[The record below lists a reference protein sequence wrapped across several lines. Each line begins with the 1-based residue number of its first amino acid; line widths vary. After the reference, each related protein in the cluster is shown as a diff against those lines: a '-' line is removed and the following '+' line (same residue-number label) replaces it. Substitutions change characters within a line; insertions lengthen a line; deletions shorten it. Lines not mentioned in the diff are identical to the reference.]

1 MPSQFF
7 GLNIAYSGLM
17 ASNAALN
24 TTSNNI
30 ANVETQGYS
39 RQQVE
44 QAASNALR
52 VFTTYGCA
60 GAGVDVLAI
69 EQVRDHFY
77 DVKYWDNNANTGE
90 YSMKQYYMKQVE
102 DYFSD
107 DSTIEGFK
115 TIFDDMLTAL
125 GEVAKQSGSDTTKAQ
140 FIGYASN
147 LTQYFNSMSANLSQ
161 VQKDVNQE
169 IKLKIDEIN
178 SLAAEI
184 ATLNKQINVIEID
197 GKAKAN
203 ELRDQRATL
212 IDQLSAIV
220 DVKVIETPVHDTNNP
235 DRLTGANR
243 FLVQIAGG
251 QTLVDTNE
259 YNTLEC
265 VARKSEEK
273 VNQSDIDGLY
283 DVYWVTNKLTGE
295 LGDEFNLY
303 NASLGGELKGLVEMR
318 DGNNG
323 ENFKGK
329 VTEIGTV
336 NVPQKDADG
345 NLILDAQGNQIEKT
359 YKTVTVE
366 VTAEYLKDLNKC
378 ILSDTGGKINLGNQ
392 IFYYTDWE
400 VNYNQDSGKYSY
412 TFTIDE
418 SVNNAS
424 LTETRRGKEAT
435 IGQSVNY
442 QGIPYYMQQMNEWAR
457 TFAQKFNEILSDGYD
472 LYGNPGNILFSA
484 DHETDPEQYLFTA
497 GVLGAQKEDVNG
509 EPLVGADG
517 KPVLY
522 TKISMTDDSY
532 YRLTAKNFNILNSM
546 LDDPDLLATK
556 VDSAA
561 GVDEY
566 GNVKNL
572 IDMINDKSKASFRG
586 ASTGEFLTCILSD
599 IALNANNANS
609 FYTNF
614 NNVGKAIDNQ
624 RLSISGVDQ
633 DEEAVNLVKYQNA
646 YTLASKM
653 IQTLTEVY
661 DRLILET
668 GV

>member
-69 EQVRDHFY
+69 EQVRNHFY

-90 YSMKQYYMKQVE
+90 YNMKQYYMKQVE
-102 DYFSD
+102 DYFND

-115 TIFDDMLTAL
+115 TIFDNMMTAL

-147 LTQYFNSMSANLSQ
+147 LTQYFNSMSANMSQ

-197 GKAKAN
+197 GKARAN

-259 YNTLEC
+259 YNSLDC
-265 VARKSEEK
+265 VSRKTEEK

-323 ENFKGK
+323 ENFQGK
-329 VTEIGTV
+329 VTEIGTK
-336 NVPQKDADG
+336 KDKDG
-345 NLILDAQGNQIEKT
+345 NDVPGTNGNIL
-359 YKTVTVE
+359 KTVTVKVE
-366 VTAEYLKDLNKC
+366 AEYLKDLNKC
-378 ILSDTGGKINLGNQ
+378 TLSDTGGKINLGNQ

-400 VNYNQDSGKYSY
+400 VNYNDADGSYSY

-418 SVNNAS
+418 SVNDAN
-424 LTETRRGKEAT
+424 LTETRRNKEAT

-442 QGIPYYMQQMNEWAR
+442 QGVPYYMQQMNEWAR
-457 TFAQKFNEILSDGYD
+457 TFAQKFNEILTSGFD
-472 LYGNPGNILFSA
+472 LYGNKGNILFSA
-484 DHETDPEQYLFTA
+484 NHETDPEQYLFTA
-497 GVLGAQKEDVNG
+497 GVLGEQKKDANGKPVVDVN
-509 EPLVGADG
+509 DN
-517 KPVLY
+517 PVLY
-522 TKISMTDDSY
+522 TKISMADDSY
-532 YRLTAKNFNILNSM
+532 YRLTAKNFDILNSM

-556 VDSAA
+556 VDAAA

-566 GNVKNL
+566 GNIENL
-572 IDMINDKSKASFRG
+572 IDMINDKTKASFRG

-609 FYTNF
+609 FYGNF

>member
-39 RQQVE
+39 RQQVD
-44 QAASNALR
+44 QAAANALR

-69 EQVRDHFY
+69 ERVRDHFY

-102 DYFSD
+102 DYFND

-115 TIFDDMLTAL
+115 TIFDDMMTAL

-140 FIGYASN
+140 FIGFASN
-147 LTQYFNSMSANLSQ
+147 LTQYFNSMSANMSQ

-178 SLAAEI
+178 SLASEI

-197 GKAKAN
+197 GKANAN

-259 YNTLEC
+259 YNALEC
-265 VARKSEEK
+265 VARKTEEK

-303 NASLGGELKGLVEMR
+303 NASLGGELKGLVQMR

-323 ENFKGK
+323 ENFQGE
-329 VTEIGTV
+329 VTGIGT
-336 NVPQKDADG
+336 
-345 NLILDAQGNQIEKT
+345 NQNGD
-359 YKTVTVE
+359 KTVTVK
-366 VTAEYLKDLNKC
+366 VNADYLKDINKC
-378 ILSDTGGKINLGNQ
+378 TLSDSGGKINLGNQ
-392 IFYYTDWE
+392 IFYYNDWTFNYDKDTDT
-400 VNYNQDSGKYSY
+400 YSY

-418 SVNNAS
+418 SINNAN
-424 LTETRRGKEAT
+424 LTESRRGKEAT
-435 IGQSVNY
+435 IGQSVDY
-442 QGIPYYMQQMNEWAR
+442 QGVPYYMQQMNEWVR
-457 TFAQKFNEILSDGYD
+457 TFAEKFNEILSEGFD
-472 LYGNPGNILFSA
+472 LYGESGNILFSA
-484 DHETDPEQYLFTA
+484 DKETSDEQYLFEQGMGTDNQIA
-497 GVLGAQKEDVNG
+497 
-509 EPLVGADG
+509 
-517 KPVLY
+517 
-522 TKISMTDDSY
+522 MTDDSY
-532 YRLTAKNFNILNSM
+532 YRLTAKNFNILNAM

-556 VDSAA
+556 VDAAA

-566 GNVKNL
+566 GNVEKL
-572 IDMINDKSKASFRG
+572 IKMINDKSELSFRG
-586 ASTGEFLTCILSD
+586 ASAGEFLTCILSD

-609 FYTNF
+609 FYGNF

>member
-7 GLNIAYSGLM
+7 GLNIAYSGLT

-30 ANVETQGYS
+30 ANVETKGYS
-39 RQQVE
+39 RQNAE
-44 QAASNALR
+44 QAAANALR

-60 GAGVDVLAI
+60 GAGVDVIAI
-69 EQVRDHFY
+69 ERVRDHFY
-77 DVKYWDNNANTGE
+77 DVKYWDNNSNTGE
-90 YSMKQYYMKQVE
+90 YNMKQYYMKQVE
-102 DYFSD
+102 DYFND

-115 TIFDDMLTAL
+115 TIFDNMMTAF

-147 LTQYFNSMSANLSQ
+147 LTQYFNSMSANMSQ

-169 IKLKIDEIN
+169 IKLKVDEIN

-203 ELRDQRATL
+203 ELRDQRETL

-220 DVKVIETPVHDTNNP
+220 SVKVIETPVYDTYNP

-243 FLVQIAGG
+243 YLVQIAGG

-259 YNTLEC
+259 YNALDC

-283 DVYWVTNKLTGE
+283 DVYWVANKLTGE
-295 LGDEFNLY
+295 LADEFNLY
-303 NASLGGELKGLVEMR
+303 NASLGGELSGLVQMR

-323 ENFKGK
+323 ENFQGTVK
-329 VTEIGTV
+329 EIGTTEV
-336 NVPQKDADG
+336 EVENTNG
-345 NLILDAQGNQIEKT
+345 TTSMKT

-366 VTAEYLKDLNKC
+366 VTADYLKDINKC
-378 ILSDTGGKINLGNQ
+378 TLSDNGGKINLGNQ
-392 IFYYTDWE
+392 IFYYNDWTF
-400 VNYNQDSGKYSY
+400 NYDAASDKYSY

-418 SVNNAS
+418 SINNAN

-457 TFAQKFNEILSDGYD
+457 TFANKFNEILADGYD
-472 LYGNPGNILFSA
+472 MYGNSGNILFSA
-484 DHETDPEQYLFTA
+484 NHETDREQYLFTKGI
-497 GVLGAQKEDVNG
+497 GVEQKDADGNVMKD
-509 EPLVGADG
+509 ADG
-517 KPVLY
+517 KVITY
-522 TKISMTDDSY
+522 TSVSMKEDSY
-532 YRLTAKNFNILNSM
+532 YRLTAKNFSILNSM

-556 VDSAA
+556 LDSAA

-566 GNVKNL
+566 GNVEKL
-572 IDMINDKSKASFRG
+572 IKMITDKSEVSFRG
-586 ASTGEFLTCILSD
+586 ASTSEFLTCILSD
-599 IALNANNANS
+599 IALNANNANN
-609 FYTNF
+609 FYCNF
-614 NNVGKAIDNQ
+614 YNVGKAIDNQ
-624 RLSISGVDQ
+624 RLSISGVDS

>member
-30 ANVETQGYS
+30 ANVETAGYS
-39 RQQVE
+39 RQQVQ

-69 EQVRDHFY
+69 EQIRDHFY

-90 YSMKQYYMKQVE
+90 YNMKQYYMKQVE
-102 DYFSD
+102 DYFND

-115 TIFDDMLTAL
+115 TIFDDMMTAL

-147 LTQYFNSMSANLSQ
+147 LTQYFNSMSANMSQ

-178 SLAAEI
+178 SLASEI
-184 ATLNKQINVIEID
+184 STLNKQINVIEID
-197 GKAKAN
+197 GKARAN

-259 YNTLEC
+259 YNALDC
-265 VARKSEEK
+265 VARKTEEK

-303 NASLGGELKGLVEMR
+303 NASLGGELKGLVQMR

-323 ENFKGK
+323 ENFRGEVTAIGNTTKT
-329 VTEIGTV
+329 VTENGQDVTK
-336 NVPQKDADG
+336 NF
-345 NLILDAQGNQIEKT
+345 
-359 YKTVTVE
+359 KTVTVKVE
-366 VTAEYLKDLNKC
+366 AEYLKDINKC
-378 ILSDTGGKINLGNQ
+378 TLSDTGGKINLGNQ
-392 IFYYTDWE
+392 IFYYNDWE
-400 VNYNQDSGKYSY
+400 FKYDEKSDTYTY

-418 SVNNAS
+418 SINDAN
-424 LTETRRGKEAT
+424 LTESRRGKEAT
-435 IGQSVNY
+435 IGQSVDY
-442 QGIPYYMQQMNEWAR
+442 QGVPYYMQQMNEWVR
-457 TFAQKFNEILSDGYD
+457 TFAEKFNEILGDGFD
-472 LYGNPGNILFSA
+472 LYGNSGNNLFA
-484 DHETDPEQYLFTA
+484 GNKETDPSQYLFKEGMED
-497 GVLGAQKEDVNG
+497 GVIAME
-509 EPLVGADG
+509 
-517 KPVLY
+517 
-522 TKISMTDDSY
+522 DDSY
-532 YRLTAKNFNILNSM
+532 YRLTAKNFSILNSM

-556 VDSAA
+556 IDKAA

-566 GNVKNL
+566 GNVEKL
-572 IDMINDKSKASFRG
+572 IKMINDKDVLSFRG
-586 ASTGEFLTCILSD
+586 ASSSEFLTCILSD
-599 IALNANNANS
+599 IALNANNANN
-609 FYTNF
+609 FYGNF

-624 RLSISGVDQ
+624 RLSVSGVDT

>member
-30 ANVETQGYS
+30 ANVETKGYS
-39 RQQVE
+39 RQQAE
-44 QAASNALR
+44 QAAANALR

-60 GAGVDVLAI
+60 GAGVDVIAI

-90 YSMKQYYMKQVE
+90 YNMKQYYMKQVE
-102 DYFSD
+102 DYFND

-115 TIFDDMLTAL
+115 TIFDDMMTAL

-147 LTQYFNSMSANLSQ
+147 LTQYFNSMSANLSL

-203 ELRDQRATL
+203 ELRDQRANL

-243 FLVQIAGG
+243 YLVQIAGG

-259 YNTLEC
+259 YNSLDC
-265 VARKSEEK
+265 VARKTEEK

-323 ENFKGK
+323 ENFQGK
-329 VTEIGTV
+329 VTEVDT
-336 NVPQKDADG
+336 K
-345 NLILDAQGNQIEKT
+345 L
-359 YKTVTVE
+359 KTVTVKVE
-366 VTAEYLKDLNKC
+366 ADYLKDLNKC
-378 ILSDTGGKINLGNQ
+378 TLSDTGGKINLGNQ

-400 VNYNQDSGKYSY
+400 VNYNEADGSYKY

-418 SVNNAS
+418 SANDAN
-424 LTETRRGKEAT
+424 LTETRQNKEAT

-442 QGIPYYMQQMNEWAR
+442 QGVPYYMQQMNEWAR
-457 TFAQKFNEILSDGYD
+457 TFAQKFNEILTHGFD
-472 LYGNPGNILFSA
+472 LYGNKGNILFSA
-484 DHETDPEQYLFTA
+484 NHETGQEQYLFTA
-497 GVLGAQKEDVNG
+497 GVLGAQQEDANGKPMVDVNG
-509 EPLVGADG
+509 
-517 KPVLY
+517 KPMLY
-522 TKISMTDDSY
+522 TKITMTDDSY
-532 YRLTAKNFNILNSM
+532 YRLTAKNFDILNSL

-556 VDSAA
+556 VDGAA

-566 GNVKNL
+566 GNVENL
-572 IDMINDKSKASFRG
+572 IDMINDKTKASFRG

-609 FYTNF
+609 FYNNF

>member
-30 ANVETQGYS
+30 ANVETAGYS
-39 RQQVE
+39 RQQVQ

-69 EQVRDHFY
+69 EQIRDHFY

-90 YSMKQYYMKQVE
+90 YNMKQYYMKQVE
-102 DYFSD
+102 DYFND

-115 TIFDDMLTAL
+115 TIFDDMMTAL

-147 LTQYFNSMSANLSQ
+147 LTQYFNSMSANMSQ

-169 IKLKIDEIN
+169 IKLKVDEIN
-178 SLAAEI
+178 SLASEI

-197 GKAKAN
+197 GKARAN

-259 YNTLEC
+259 YNALEC
-265 VARKSEEK
+265 VARKTEEK

-303 NASLGGELKGLVEMR
+303 NASLGGELKGLVQMR

-323 ENFKGK
+323 ENFRGEVTAIGSTTKT
-329 VTEIGTV
+329 VTENGQ
-336 NVPQKDADG
+336 NVTK
-345 NLILDAQGNQIEKT
+345 NF
-359 YKTVTVE
+359 KTVTVK
-366 VTAEYLKDLNKC
+366 VDADYLKDINKC
-378 ILSDTGGKINLGNQ
+378 TLSDTGGKINLGNQ
-392 IFYYTDWE
+392 IFYYNDWSFKYDKDTDT
-400 VNYNQDSGKYSY
+400 YSY
-412 TFTIDE
+412 EFTIDE
-418 SVNNAS
+418 SINDAN
-424 LTETRRGKEAT
+424 LTESRRGKEAT
-435 IGQSVNY
+435 IGQSVDY
-442 QGIPYYMQQMNEWAR
+442 QGVPYYMQQMNEWVR
-457 TFAQKFNEILSDGYD
+457 TFAEKFNEILAEGFD
-472 LYGNPGNILFSA
+472 LYGESGNILFSA
-484 DHETDPEQYLFTA
+484 DKETEADQYLFENGIED
-497 GVLGAQKEDVNG
+497 GVIAME
-509 EPLVGADG
+509 
-517 KPVLY
+517 
-522 TKISMTDDSY
+522 DDSY
-532 YRLTAKNFNILNSM
+532 YRLTAKNFNILNAM

-566 GNVKNL
+566 GNVEKL
-572 IDMINDKSKASFRG
+572 IKMINDKTVVSFRG
-586 ASTGEFLTCILSD
+586 ASASEFLTCILSD
-599 IALNANNANS
+599 IALNANNANN
-609 FYTNF
+609 FYGNF

-624 RLSISGVDQ
+624 RLSVSGVDT

>member
-7 GLNIAYSGLM
+7 GLNIAYSGLT

-30 ANVETQGYS
+30 ANVETKGYS
-39 RQQVE
+39 RQNAQ
-44 QAASNALR
+44 QAAANALR

-60 GAGVDVLAI
+60 GAGVDVIAI
-69 EQVRDHFY
+69 ERVRDHFY

-90 YSMKQYYMKQVE
+90 YNMKQYYMKQVE
-102 DYFSD
+102 DYFND

-115 TIFDDMLTAL
+115 TIFDNMMTSF

-147 LTQYFNSMSANLSQ
+147 LTQYFNSMSANMSQ

-169 IKLKIDEIN
+169 IKLKVDEIN

-203 ELRDQRATL
+203 ELRDQRETL

-220 DVKVIETPVHDTNNP
+220 SVKVIETPVYDTYNP
-235 DRLTGANR
+235 ERLTGANR
-243 FLVQIAGG
+243 YLVQIAGG

-259 YNTLEC
+259 YNALDC

-283 DVYWVTNKLTGE
+283 DVYWVANKLTGE
-295 LGDEFNLY
+295 LADEFNLY
-303 NASLGGELKGLVEMR
+303 NASLGGELSGLVQMR

-323 ENFKGK
+323 ENFQGIVK
-329 VTEIGTV
+329 EIGNTTV
-336 NVPQKDADG
+336 EVETENGTKEQ
-345 NLILDAQGNQIEKT
+345 KT
-359 YKTVTVE
+359 YKTVTVA
-366 VTAEYLKDLNKC
+366 VTADYLKDINKC
-378 ILSDTGGKINLGNQ
+378 TLSDSGGKINLGNQ
-392 IFYYTDWE
+392 IFYYNDWTF
-400 VNYNQDSGKYSY
+400 NYDKVSDTYSY

-418 SVNNAS
+418 SINDAN

-442 QGIPYYMQQMNEWAR
+442 QGVPYYMAQMNEWAR
-457 TFAQKFNEILSDGYD
+457 TFAGKFNEILADGYD
-472 LYGNPGNILFSA
+472 MYGNSGNILFSA
-484 DHETDPEQYLFTA
+484 NHETDKEQYLFENLFST
-497 GVLGAQKEDVNG
+497 VDENG
-509 EPLVGADG
+509 NKKNASLNM
-517 KPVLY
+517 K
-522 TKISMTDDSY
+522 DDSY
-532 YRLTAKNFNILNSM
+532 YRLTAKNFSVLNSM

-566 GNVKNL
+566 GNVEKL
-572 IDMINDKSKASFRG
+572 IKMITNKTEVSFRG
-586 ASTGEFLTCILSD
+586 ASCSEFLTCILSD
-599 IALNANNANS
+599 IALNANNAN
-609 FYTNF
+609 NF
-614 NNVGKAIDNQ
+614 HGNFDNVGKAIDNQ
-624 RLSISGVDQ
+624 RLSISGVDT

>member
-7 GLNIAYSGLM
+7 GLNIAYSGLT

-30 ANVETQGYS
+30 ANVETKGYS
-39 RQQVE
+39 RQNAE
-44 QAASNALR
+44 QAAANALR

-60 GAGVDVLAI
+60 GAGVDVIAI
-69 EQVRDHFY
+69 ERVRDHFY
-77 DVKYWDNNANTGE
+77 DVKYWDNNSNTGE
-90 YSMKQYYMKQVE
+90 YNMKQYYMKQVE
-102 DYFSD
+102 DYFND

-115 TIFDDMLTAL
+115 TIFDDMMTAL

-147 LTQYFNSMSANLSQ
+147 LTQYFNSMSANMSQ

-169 IKLKIDEIN
+169 IKLKVDEIN

-203 ELRDQRATL
+203 ELRDQRETL

-220 DVKVIETPVHDTNNP
+220 SVKVIETPVYDTYNP

-243 FLVQIAGG
+243 YLVQIAGG

-259 YNTLEC
+259 YNALEC

-283 DVYWVTNKLTGE
+283 DVYWVANKLTGE
-295 LGDEFNLY
+295 LADEFNLY
-303 NASLGGELKGLVEMR
+303 NASLGGELSGLVQMR

-323 ENFKGK
+323 ENFQ
-329 VTEIGTV
+329 GTV
-336 NVPQKDADG
+336 TSIGIKTDENGANVIGENG
-345 NLILDAQGNQIEKT
+345 NVL
-359 YKTVTVE
+359 KTVTVA
-366 VTAEYLKDLNKC
+366 VTADYLKDINKC
-378 ILSDTGGKINLGNQ
+378 TLSDSGGKINLGNQ
-392 IFYYTDWE
+392 IFYYNDWTF
-400 VNYNQDSGKYSY
+400 NYDAASDTYSY

-418 SVNNAS
+418 SINDAN

-442 QGIPYYMQQMNEWAR
+442 QGVPYYMQQMNEWAR
-457 TFAQKFNEILSDGYD
+457 TFASKFNEILADGFD

-484 DHETDPEQYLFTA
+484 NHETDKEQYLFTQGI
-497 GVLGAQKEDVNG
+497 GVEYKDKNG
-509 EPLVGADG
+509 NVQTYDS
-517 KPVLY
+517 V
-522 TKISMTDDSY
+522 SMKDDSY
-532 YRLTAKNFNILNSM
+532 YRLTAKNFSVLNSM

-556 VDSAA
+556 VDEAA

-566 GNVKNL
+566 GNVEKL
-572 IDMINDKSKASFRG
+572 IKMITDKSEVSFRG
-586 ASTGEFLTCILSD
+586 ASCSEFLTCILSD
-599 IALNANNANS
+599 IALNANNANN
-609 FYTNF
+609 FYGNF
-614 NNVGKAIDNQ
+614 DNVGKAIDNQ
-624 RLSISGVDQ
+624 RLSISGVDT

>member
-7 GLNIAYSGLM
+7 GLNIAYSGLL

-39 RQQVE
+39 RQQAD
-44 QAASNALR
+44 QAAANALR

-60 GAGVDVLAI
+60 GAGVDVIAI
-69 EQVRDHFY
+69 ERVRDHFY

-90 YSMKQYYMKQVE
+90 YNMKQYYMRQVE
-102 DYFSD
+102 DYFKD
-107 DSTIEGFK
+107 DDTTEGFK
-115 TIFDDMLTAL
+115 TIFDEMMKAL
-125 GEVAKQSGSDTTKAQ
+125 DEVAKNSGSDTTKAQ
-140 FIGYASN
+140 FIGTASN
-147 LTQYFNSMSANLSQ
+147 LTQYFNSMSANMSQ

-178 SLAAEI
+178 SLASEI

-197 GKAKAN
+197 GKANAN
-203 ELRDQRATL
+203 ELRDQRETL

-220 DVKVIETPVHDTNNP
+220 DVEVIETPVYDTNNP

-243 FLVQIAGG
+243 YLVKIAGG

-265 VARKSEEK
+265 VARKTSEK

-283 DVYWVTNKLTGE
+283 DVYWVANRLTGE
-295 LGDEFNLY
+295 LGDEFNIY
-303 NASLGGELKGLVEMR
+303 NASLGGELKGLVQMR

-323 ENFKGK
+323 ENFQGTVTDIGTTKK
-329 VTEIGTV
+329 IVTENGV
-336 NVPQKDADG
+336 DV
-345 NLILDAQGNQIEKT
+345 EKT
-359 YKTVTVE
+359 FKTVTVE
-366 VTAEYLKDLNKC
+366 VTAEYLKDINKST
-378 ILSDTGGKINLGNQ
+378 LSDSGGKINLGNQ
-392 IFYYTDWE
+392 IFYYNDWTFKYDE
-400 VNYNQDSGKYSY
+400 NSDTYSY

-418 SVNNAS
+418 SINNAN
-424 LTETRRGKEAT
+424 LTETRRGKEAN
-435 IGQSVNY
+435 IGQSVVY
-442 QGIPYYMQQMNEWAR
+442 QGIPYYMQQMNEWVR
-457 TFAQKFNEILSDGYD
+457 TFAEKFNEILADGYD
-472 LYGNPGNILFSA
+472 LYGNSGNILFSA
-484 DHETDPEQYLFTA
+484 DKETDEAQYLFKDDFKDKTI
-497 GVLGAQKEDVNG
+497 N
-509 EPLVGADG
+509 
-517 KPVLY
+517 
-522 TKISMTDDSY
+522 MTDDSY
-532 YRLTAKNFNILNSM
+532 YRLTAKNFNILNAL

-556 VDSAA
+556 VDAA
-561 GVDEY
+561 SGVDEY
-566 GNVKNL
+566 GNVDALVK
-572 IDMINDKSKASFRG
+572 MMNDKTKMSFRG
-586 ASTGEFLTCILSD
+586 ASAGEFLTCILSD

-609 FYTNF
+609 FYNNF
-614 NNVGKAIDNQ
+614 NNVGKTIDNQ
-624 RLSISGVDQ
+624 RLSISGVDT

>member
-17 ASNAALN
+17 AANAALN

-30 ANVETQGYS
+30 ANVETTGYS
-39 RQQVE
+39 RQQAE
-44 QAASNALR
+44 QAAANALR

-60 GAGVDVLAI
+60 GAGVDVIAI
-69 EQVRDHFY
+69 ERIRDEFY

-90 YSMKQYYMKQVE
+90 YNMKQYYMRQIE
-102 DYFSD
+102 DYFND

-115 TIFDDMLTAL
+115 TIFDEMMSAL
-125 GEVAKQSGSDTTKAQ
+125 DEVAKQAGSDTTKAQ
-140 FIGYASN
+140 FIGSASN
-147 LTQYFNSMSANLSQ
+147 LTQYFNSMSANMSQ

-197 GKAKAN
+197 GKATAN

-220 DVKVIETPVHDTNNP
+220 DVKVIETPVYDTNNP

-259 YNTLEC
+259 YNALEC
-265 VARKSEEK
+265 VARTTKEK

-283 DVYWVTNKLTGE
+283 DVYWVSNKLTGE

-303 NASLGGELKGLVEMR
+303 NASLGGELKGLVQMR

-323 ENFKGK
+323 ENFQGT
-329 VTEIGTV
+329 VTDIGTK
-336 NVPQKDADG
+336 KDENGSTVLGENG
-345 NLILDAQGNQIEKT
+345 NAL
-359 YKTVTVE
+359 KTVTVE
-366 VTAEYLKDLNKC
+366 VTADYLKDINKC
-378 ILSDTGGKINLGNQ
+378 TLSDTGGKINLGNQ
-392 IFYYTDWE
+392 IFYYTDWTFE
-400 VNYNQDSGKYSY
+400 ITQDAQGKDVYSY

-418 SVNNAS
+418 SLNDAN
-424 LTETRRGKEAT
+424 LTETRRGKEAS
-435 IGQSVNY
+435 IGQSVDY
-442 QGIPYYMQQMNEWAR
+442 QGVPYYMQQMNEWVR
-457 TFAQKFNEILSDGYD
+457 TFAEKFNEILADGFD

-484 DHETDPEQYLFTA
+484 DKETDQDQYLFEEGTDT
-497 GVLGAQKEDVNG
+497 Q
-509 EPLVGADG
+509 
-517 KPVLY
+517 
-522 TKISMTDDSY
+522 ISMEDDSY
-532 YRLTAKNFNILNSM
+532 YRLTAKNFNILNAL

-556 VDSAA
+556 VDAAA

-566 GNVKNL
+566 GNVEKL
-572 IDMINDKSKASFRG
+572 IQMINDKSVVSFRG
-586 ASTGEFLTCILSD
+586 ASASEFLTCILSD

-609 FYTNF
+609 FYNNF
-614 NNVGKAIDNQ
+614 NNVGKTIDNQ
-624 RLSISGVDQ
+624 RLSISGVDT

>member
-1 MPSQFF
+1 MGKAWLSIL
-7 GLNIAYSGLM
+7 GLY
-17 ASNAALN
+17 
-24 TTSNNI
+24 
-30 ANVETQGYS
+30 Q
-39 RQQVE
+39 
-44 QAASNALR
+44 
-52 VFTTYGCA
+52 
-60 GAGVDVLAI
+60 
-69 EQVRDHFY
+69 Y
-77 DVKYWDNNANTGE
+77 DE
-90 YSMKQYYMKQVE
+90 
-102 DYFSD
+102 
-107 DSTIEGFK
+107 
-115 TIFDDMLTAL
+115 TIFDDMMTAL
-125 GEVAKQSGSDTTKAQ
+125 GEVAKQSVSDTTKAQ

-147 LTQYFNSMSANLSQ
+147 LTQYFNSMSANMSQ

-169 IKLKIDEIN
+169 IKLKVDEIN

-203 ELRDQRATL
+203 ELRDQRETL

-220 DVKVIETPVHDTNNP
+220 SVKVIETPVYDTYNP

-243 FLVQIAGG
+243 YLVQIAGG

-259 YNTLEC
+259 YNALEC

-283 DVYWVTNKLTGE
+283 DVYWVANKLTGE
-295 LGDEFNLY
+295 LADEFNLY
-303 NASLGGELKGLVEMR
+303 NASLGGELSGLVQMR

-323 ENFKGK
+323 ENFQ
-329 VTEIGTV
+329 GTV
-336 NVPQKDADG
+336 TSIGIKTDENGANVIGENG
-345 NLILDAQGNQIEKT
+345 NVL
-359 YKTVTVE
+359 KTVTVA
-366 VTAEYLKDLNKC
+366 VTADYLKDINKC
-378 ILSDTGGKINLGNQ
+378 TLSDSGGKINLGNQ
-392 IFYYTDWE
+392 IFYYNDWTF
-400 VNYNQDSGKYSY
+400 NYDAASDTYSY

-418 SVNNAS
+418 SINDAN

-442 QGIPYYMQQMNEWAR
+442 QGVPYYMQQMNEWAR
-457 TFAQKFNEILSDGYD
+457 TFASKFNEILADGFD

-484 DHETDPEQYLFTA
+484 NHETDKEQYLFTQGI
-497 GVLGAQKEDVNG
+497 GVEYKDKNG
-509 EPLVGADG
+509 NVQTYDS
-517 KPVLY
+517 V
-522 TKISMTDDSY
+522 SMKDDSY
-532 YRLTAKNFNILNSM
+532 YRLTAKNFSVLNSM

-556 VDSAA
+556 VDEAA

-566 GNVKNL
+566 GNVEKL
-572 IDMINDKSKASFRG
+572 IKMITDKSEVSFRG
-586 ASTGEFLTCILSD
+586 ASCSEFLTCILSD
-599 IALNANNANS
+599 IALNANNAN
-609 FYTNF
+609 NF
-614 NNVGKAIDNQ
+614 HGNFDNVGKAIDNQ
-624 RLSISGVDQ
+624 RLSISGVDT

>member
-39 RQQVE
+39 RQQVD
-44 QAASNALR
+44 QAAANALR

-69 EQVRDHFY
+69 ERVRDHFY

-90 YSMKQYYMKQVE
+90 YNMKQYYMKQVE
-102 DYFSD
+102 DYFKD
-107 DSTIEGFK
+107 DNTSEGFK
-115 TIFDDMLTAL
+115 TIFDNMMTAL
-125 GEVAKQSGSDTTKAQ
+125 DEVAKQSGSDTTKAQ
-140 FIGYASN
+140 FIGHASN
-147 LTQYFNSMSANLSQ
+147 LTQYFNSMSANMSQ

-178 SLAAEI
+178 SLASEI

-197 GKAKAN
+197 GKANAN

-220 DVKVIETPVHDTNNP
+220 DVKVIETPVHDSNNP

-259 YNTLEC
+259 YNALEC
-265 VARKSEEK
+265 VARKTEEK

-295 LGDEFNLY
+295 LGDQFNLY
-303 NASLGGELKGLVEMR
+303 NASLGGELKGLVQMR

-323 ENFKGK
+323 ENFQGE
-329 VTEIGTV
+329 VTAIGSTTKTV
-336 NVPQKDADG
+336 SENGANV
-345 NLILDAQGNQIEKT
+345 NKT
-359 YKTVTVE
+359 FKTVTVE
-366 VTAEYLKDLNKC
+366 VTADYLKDINKC
-378 ILSDTGGKINLGNQ
+378 TLSDSGGKINLGNQ
-392 IFYYTDWE
+392 IFYYNDWTFNYDKDTDT
-400 VNYNQDSGKYSY
+400 YSY

-418 SVNNAS
+418 SINDAN
-424 LTETRRGKEAT
+424 LTESRRGKEAT
-435 IGQSVNY
+435 IGQSVDY
-442 QGIPYYMQQMNEWAR
+442 QGIPYYMQQMNEWVR
-457 TFAQKFNEILSDGYD
+457 TFAGKFNEILADGFD
-472 LYGNPGNILFSA
+472 LYGNEGNILFSA
-484 DHETDPEQYLFTA
+484 DKETEQDQYLFEKLFET
-497 GVLGAQKEDVNG
+497 KDENG
-509 EPLVGADG
+509 N
-517 KPVLY
+517 
-522 TKISMTDDSY
+522 KINASVSMEDDSY
-532 YRLTAKNFNILNSM
+532 YRLTAKNFNVLNAM

-556 VDSAA
+556 VDASA

-566 GNVKNL
+566 GNVEKL
-572 IDMINDKSKASFRG
+572 VKMINDKTIVSFRG
-586 ASTGEFLTCILSD
+586 ASASEFLTCILSD
-599 IALNANNANS
+599 VALNANNANS
-609 FYTNF
+609 FYSNF
-614 NNVGKAIDNQ
+614 NNVGKTIDNQ
-624 RLSISGVDQ
+624 RLSISGVDT

>member
-39 RQQVE
+39 RQQVD
-44 QAASNALR
+44 QAAANALR

-69 EQVRDHFY
+69 ERVRDHFY

-90 YSMKQYYMKQVE
+90 YNMKQYYMKQVE
-102 DYFSD
+102 DYFKD
-107 DSTIEGFK
+107 DNTSEGFK
-115 TIFDDMLTAL
+115 TIFDNMMTAL
-125 GEVAKQSGSDTTKAQ
+125 DEVAKQSGSDTTKAQ
-140 FIGYASN
+140 FIGHASN
-147 LTQYFNSMSANLSQ
+147 LTQYFNSMSANMSQ

-178 SLAAEI
+178 SLASEI

-197 GKAKAN
+197 GKANAN

-220 DVKVIETPVHDTNNP
+220 DVKVIETPVHDSNNP

-259 YNTLEC
+259 YNALEC
-265 VARKSEEK
+265 VARKTEEK

-283 DVYWVTNKLTGE
+283 DVYWVTNNLTGE
-295 LGDEFNLY
+295 LGDQFNLY
-303 NASLGGELKGLVEMR
+303 NASLGGELKGLVQMR

-323 ENFKGK
+323 ENFQGE
-329 VTEIGTV
+329 VTAIGSTTKTV
-336 NVPQKDADG
+336 SENGANV
-345 NLILDAQGNQIEKT
+345 NKT
-359 YKTVTVE
+359 FKTVTVE
-366 VTAEYLKDLNKC
+366 VTADYLKDINKC
-378 ILSDTGGKINLGNQ
+378 TLSDSGGKINLGNQ
-392 IFYYTDWE
+392 IFYYNDWTFNYDKDTDT
-400 VNYNQDSGKYSY
+400 YSY

-418 SVNNAS
+418 SINDAN
-424 LTETRRGKEAT
+424 LTESRRGKEAT
-435 IGQSVNY
+435 IGQSVDY
-442 QGIPYYMQQMNEWAR
+442 QGIPYYMQQMNEWVR
-457 TFAQKFNEILSDGYD
+457 TFAGKFNEILADGFD
-472 LYGNPGNILFSA
+472 LYGNEGNILFSA
-484 DHETDPEQYLFTA
+484 DKETEQDQYLFEKLFET
-497 GVLGAQKEDVNG
+497 KDENG
-509 EPLVGADG
+509 N
-517 KPVLY
+517 
-522 TKISMTDDSY
+522 KINASVSMEDDSY
-532 YRLTAKNFNILNSM
+532 YRLTAKNFNVLNAM

-556 VDSAA
+556 EDASA

-566 GNVKNL
+566 GNVEKL
-572 IDMINDKSKASFRG
+572 VKMINDKTIVSFRG
-586 ASTGEFLTCILSD
+586 ASASEFLTCILSD
-599 IALNANNANS
+599 VALNANNANS
-609 FYTNF
+609 FYSNF
-614 NNVGKAIDNQ
+614 NNVGKTIDNQ
-624 RLSISGVDQ
+624 RLSISGVDT

>member
-39 RQQVE
+39 RQQVD
-44 QAASNALR
+44 QAAANALR

-69 EQVRDHFY
+69 ERVRDHFY

-102 DYFSD
+102 DYFND

-115 TIFDDMLTAL
+115 TIFDDMMTAL

-147 LTQYFNSMSANLSQ
+147 LTQYFNSMSANMSQ

-178 SLAAEI
+178 SLASEI

-197 GKAKAN
+197 GKANAN

-259 YNTLEC
+259 YNALDC
-265 VARKSEEK
+265 VARKTEEK

-303 NASLGGELKGLVEMR
+303 NASLGGELKGLVQMR

-323 ENFKGK
+323 ENFQGEVTAIGSTTKTVKENGK
-329 VTEIGTV
+329 DVT
-336 NVPQKDADG
+336 KDF
-345 NLILDAQGNQIEKT
+345 
-359 YKTVTVE
+359 KTVTVE
-366 VTAEYLKDLNKC
+366 VTADYLKDINKC
-378 ILSDTGGKINLGNQ
+378 TLSDSGGKINLGNQ
-392 IFYYTDWE
+392 IFYYNDWKFNYDKGTDT
-400 VNYNQDSGKYSY
+400 YSY

-418 SVNNAS
+418 SINDAN
-424 LTETRRGKEAT
+424 LTESRRGKEAT
-435 IGQSVNY
+435 IGQSVDY
-442 QGIPYYMQQMNEWAR
+442 QGVPYYMQQMNEWVR
-457 TFAQKFNEILSDGYD
+457 TFAEKFNEILAEGYD
-472 LYGNPGNILFSA
+472 LYGASGNILFSA
-484 DHETDPEQYLFTA
+484 DKETEQAQYLFEE
-497 GVLGAQKEDVNG
+497 GLSD
-509 EPLVGADG
+509 
-517 KPVLY
+517 
-522 TKISMTDDSY
+522 TKSYVTMEEDSY
-532 YRLTAKNFNILNSM
+532 YRLTAKNFNILNAM

-556 VDSAA
+556 VDAAA

-566 GNVKNL
+566 GNVEKL
-572 IDMINDKSKASFRG
+572 IKMINDKTELSFRG
-586 ASTGEFLTCILSD
+586 ASAGEFLTCILSD
-599 IALNANNANS
+599 SALNANNANS
-609 FYTNF
+609 FYGNF

>member
-44 QAASNALR
+44 QAAANALR

-102 DYFSD
+102 DYFND

-197 GKAKAN
+197 GKAQAN

-212 IDQLSAIV
+212 IDQLSMIV

-259 YNTLEC
+259 YNALEC
-265 VARKSEEK
+265 VARKTEEK

-323 ENFKGK
+323 ENFQGK
-329 VTEIGTV
+329 VTDVDT
-336 NVPQKDADG
+336 K
-345 NLILDAQGNQIEKT
+345 L
-359 YKTVTVE
+359 KTVTVKVE
-366 VTAEYLKDLNKC
+366 ADYLKDLNKC
-378 ILSDTGGKINLGNQ
+378 TLSDTGGKINLGNQ

-400 VNYNQDSGKYSY
+400 VNYNAADGSYSY
-412 TFTIDE
+412 VFTIDE
-418 SVNNAS
+418 GANDAN
-424 LTETRRGKEAT
+424 LTETRKGKEAT

-442 QGIPYYMQQMNEWAR
+442 QGVPYYMQQMNEWAR
-457 TFAQKFNEILSDGYD
+457 TFAQKFNEILTGGYD
-472 LYGNPGNILFSA
+472 LYGNQGNILFSA
-484 DHETDPEQYLFTA
+484 NHETDAEQYLFTA
-497 GVLGAQKEDVNG
+497 GVLGAQN
-509 EPLVGADG
+509 
-517 KPVLY
+517 

-532 YRLTAKNFNILNSM
+532 YRLTAKNFDILNSM

-556 VDSAA
+556 VDGAA

-566 GNVKNL
+566 GNVEKL
-572 IDMINDKSKASFRG
+572 IEMINDKSKASFRG

-609 FYTNF
+609 FYNNF

>member
-30 ANVETQGYS
+30 ANVETKGYS
-39 RQQVE
+39 RQQAE
-44 QAASNALR
+44 QAAANALR

-60 GAGVDVLAI
+60 GAGVDVIAI
-69 EQVRDHFY
+69 EQIRDHFY

-90 YSMKQYYMKQVE
+90 YNMKQYYMKQVE
-102 DYFSD
+102 DYFND

-115 TIFDDMLTAL
+115 TIFDDMMTAL

-243 FLVQIAGG
+243 YLVQIAGG

-259 YNTLEC
+259 YNSLDC
-265 VARKSEEK
+265 VARKTEEK

-323 ENFKGK
+323 ENFQGK
-329 VTEIGTV
+329 VTEVDT
-336 NVPQKDADG
+336 K
-345 NLILDAQGNQIEKT
+345 L
-359 YKTVTVE
+359 KTVTVKVE
-366 VTAEYLKDLNKC
+366 ADYLKDLNKC
-378 ILSDTGGKINLGNQ
+378 TLSDTGGKINLGNQ

-400 VNYNQDSGKYSY
+400 VNYNETDGSYNY

-418 SVNNAS
+418 SANDAN
-424 LTETRRGKEAT
+424 LTETRKNKEAT

-442 QGIPYYMQQMNEWAR
+442 QGVPYYMQQMNEWAR
-457 TFAQKFNEILSDGYD
+457 TFAQKFNEILTHGFD
-472 LYGNPGNILFSA
+472 LYGNKGNILFSA
-484 DHETDPEQYLFTA
+484 NHETDQEQYLFTA
-497 GVLGAQKEDVNG
+497 GVLGTQQEDANGKPMVDVNG
-509 EPLVGADG
+509 
-517 KPVLY
+517 KPMLY
-522 TKISMTDDSY
+522 TKISVTDDSY
-532 YRLTAKNFNILNSM
+532 YRLTAKNFDILNSL

-556 VDSAA
+556 VDGAA

-566 GNVKNL
+566 GNVENL
-572 IDMINDKSKASFRG
+572 IDMINDKTKASFRG

-609 FYTNF
+609 FYNNF

-661 DRLILET
+661 DRLILQT